1 MAFDDKRIKELSKLM
16 DRLGLCRLAF
26 KEKGGEIELEKAP
39 VHPPQAPHYTTSP
52 HLAAHPS
59 NIYHPPAPQ
68 EGQQGAQASSGK
80 AIKSP
85 LVGTFYVS
93 NGPGEAPFVKVGDTV
108 SENTV
113 VAIIEAMKVM
123 NEIKAGVSGKITAQL
138 VEDGQP
144 VEFDSPLFKVE

>member
-39 VHPPQAPHYTTSP
+39 THSVHTPVHATAP
-52 HLAAHPS
+52 HLATHPS
-59 NIYHPPAPQ
+59 DIYHPPAPQ
-68 EGQQGAQASSGK
+68 GGAKADPAASGK

-85 LVGTFYVS
+85 LVGTFYGAS
-93 NGPGEAPFVKVGDTV
+93 SPGEAPFVKVGDTV

-123 NEIKAGVSGKITAQL
+123 NEIKAGVSGKIVAQL

-144 VEFDSPLFKVE
+144 VEFDSPLFRVE